1 MKKRESQHMLP
12 GFEEQGPGAAAAR
25 SPAAANADPP
35 ARPAEGAGSA
45 RSTEAANRASGMPGT
60 AVAPP
65 AGSRASAAF
74 AEQAAGQQ
82 LSAEP
87 SVAEAITAKQHAT
100 QVGASQTAPVQRPA
114 LPPAAEQPSAEQRS
128 ASQPSAEDGG
138 TAPDPQVPTV
148 WVVDAHN
155 LIFQVFHA
163 VPEMTSPAGE
173 AVNAVFGLTRDLLYL
188 LETKRPTYL
197 FVAFDLSG
205 ATFRHELYEG
215 YKRDRPDM
223 PEELVPQ
230 IAKIR
235 ELLSALGIPLLECA
249 GFEADDILATVARQ
263 AEERGWDCY
272 LVTGD
277 KDCRQL
283 ITDRVRLYNV
293 RKNQVL
299 DREGLLAE
307 WGIRPE
313 QVVDFQALV
322 GDTVDQIPGV
332 PLIGPKNASELLQR
346 YGTLQQV
353 LEHADAVPGAKRRE
367 NLKRFG
373 QQALLSREL
382 VRLRSD
388 VPLEFDW
395 EQGRVERFPLARAE
409 GLFATLGFH
418 RLGAQ
423 LRRLAVR
430 KEKAPPPRVAA
441 EGADPREGSQ
451 AARHGALLETADGSQ
466 GALWESAGEEPN
478 SASSTVGPAEFIEA
492 PWQAD
497 YRTVGSLAQ
506 LEELISCICQAGVVS
521 FDTETTS
528 IRPADADLVGC
539 SLAWQEGL
547 AYYVPLRAPAGE
559 PCLNP
564 MAALAVLRPM
574 LEDPAVG
581 KVGQNLKFDMV
592 ALRTVGI
599 DMRGLRFDSMMASY
613 LLDAGERVHNLD
625 ELARRYL
632 RHTNIKITELIG
644 TGRSQKRMDE
654 VPVAQITKYAAED
667 ADVALRLYPLLEN
680 RLQSEGLYDLFTKL
694 ELPLV
699 EVLAAMEATGICVDV
714 ERLAALSNRYEQKL
728 AELEAEIYRLAGRTF
743 NIASTQQTQQVL
755 FSELK
760 LPTRRRT
767 LTGASTN
774 VEVLAELARL
784 HPLPARIIEY
794 RQYAK
799 LKSTYVDA
807 LPALVNPRTGRVH
820 ASFHQAVAATGRLS
834 SSNPNLQNIPVRT
847 EEGRAI
853 RAAFVPG
860 EPDWKLLTADYSQIE
875 LRILAH
881 FSQDEALLEAFAR
894 DEDIHARV
902 AAEVCGVPLSNV
914 TDEMRRRAKA
924 VNFGVIYGQSPAGLA
939 RNLGISQEEAAAFID
954 AYFARYRGV
963 DKFIAQTLAE
973 CFERGYVKTI
983 LGRRRTVRGV
993 RRVVGRQRNLPE
1005 RTAINTVIQ
1014 GSAADLIKQAMVAI
1028 HRGMQRERLAAR
1040 MLLQIHDELVFEVP
1054 AEEVNRLA
1062 RLVCAEM
1069 TGVGPLSVPLKIDL
1083 QVGPNWAEAE
1093 EWAL

>member
-1 MKKRESQHMLP
+1 MKKRKPQPMLP
-12 GFEEQGPGAAAAR
+12 GFEEKGADAAA
-25 SPAAANADPP
+25 PP
-35 ARPAEGAGSA
+35 TPAEGPDASAGSSGPSGPGEPSGGTRHPA
-45 RSTEAANRASGMPGT
+45 QSSLVESEGATPGSSEGVEEPTPAVESLRAEAASPASSADSAALPHAESVG
-60 AVAPP
+60 AF
-65 AGSRASAAF
+65 ASAA
-74 AEQAAGQQ
+74 
-82 LSAEP
+82 
-87 SVAEAITAKQHAT
+87 
-100 QVGASQTAPVQRPA
+100 
-114 LPPAAEQPSAEQRS
+114 
-128 ASQPSAEDGG
+128 
-138 TAPDPQVPTV
+138 VPTV

-173 AVNAVFGLTRDLLYL
+173 AVNAVFGLTRDVLFL
-188 LETKRPTYL
+188 LEAKRPTYL
-197 FVAFDLSG
+197 FVAFDMPG
-205 ATFRHELYEG
+205 PTFRHAIYEG

-223 PEELVPQ
+223 PDELVPQ
-230 IAKIR
+230 IEKIR
-235 ELLSALGIPLLECA
+235 ELLAALGVPVLQCA
-249 GFEADDILATVARQ
+249 GFEADDILATLARL
-263 AEERGWDCY
+263 AEQRGWECY

-283 ITDRVRLYNV
+283 ITDRVRLFNV

-299 DREGLLAE
+299 DRAALQAE

-346 YGTLQQV
+346 YGSLPEV
-353 LEHADAVPGAKRRE
+353 LAHADEVPGAKRRE
-367 NLKRFG
+367 NLKIYG
-373 QQALLSREL
+373 PQALLSREL

-409 GLFATLGFH
+409 PLFAAFGFH

-430 KEKAPPPRVAA
+430 QEKAALAQVPAA
-441 EGADPREGSQ
+441 GAWREGPQ
-451 AARHGALLETADGSQ
+451 DAHHGGSPTYSPPDVTANEREVEVGEQPSAEADALGPELAGPEVPAVKPASVQ
-466 GALWESAGEEPN
+466 VASA
-478 SASSTVGPAEFIEA
+478 TFVEA

-497 YRTVGSLAQ
+497 YRTVTTLAQ
-506 LEELISCICQAGVVS
+506 LEDLVGRIRQAGFVS

-528 IRPADADLVGC
+528 LRPAEADLVGC
-539 SLAWQEGL
+539 SLAWQEGV

-559 PCLNP
+559 PCLDP
-564 MAALAVLRPM
+564 AAALSILAPM

-592 ALRTVGI
+592 ALHTAGI
-599 DMRGLRFDSMMASY
+599 QMQGLRFDTMMASY

-632 RHTNIKITELIG
+632 RHTNIKITALIG
-644 TGRSQKRMDE
+644 TGRKQKRMDE
-654 VPVAQITKYAAED
+654 LPVAQVTQYAAED
-667 ADVALRLYPLLEN
+667 ADVVLRLWPLLER
-680 RLQSEGLYDLFTKL
+680 RLKSQGLYELFTDL

-699 EVLAAMEATGICVDV
+699 EVLAAMEATGIRIDV
-714 ERLAALSNRYEQKL
+714 ERLRALSRRYEQKL
-728 AELEAEIYRLAGRTF
+728 RALEDEIHRLAGRPF
-743 NIASTQQTQQVL
+743 NIDSPRQIQQVL

-774 VEVLAELARL
+774 IDVLAELARM

-834 SSNPNLQNIPVRT
+834 SSDPNLQNIPVRT

-860 EPDWKLLTADYSQIE
+860 APGWKLLSADYSQIE

-881 FSQDEALLEAFAR
+881 FSQDAALLAAFAR

-902 AAEVCGVPLSNV
+902 AAEVSGVPLNQV
-914 TDEMRRRAKA
+914 TEEMRRRAKA
-924 VNFGVIYGQSPAGLA
+924 VNFGVIYGQTPQGLA
-939 RNLGISQEEAAAFID
+939 RALGISQQEAAAFID

-963 DKFIAQTLAE
+963 DDFIVHTLAE
-973 CFERGYVKTI
+973 CLERGYVRTI
-983 LGRRRTVRGV
+983 LGRRRAIRGV

-1028 HRGMQRERLAAR
+1028 HRRLQHEGLAAR

-1054 AEEVNRLA
+1054 ADEVERLA
-1062 RLVCAEM
+1062 RLVGEEM
-1069 TGVGPLSVPLKIDL
+1069 TRVGPLSVPLKVDL
-1083 QVGPNWAEAE
+1083 QVGSNWAETE
-1093 EWAL
+1093 EWVR

>member
-1 MKKRESQHMLP
+1 
-12 GFEEQGPGAAAAR
+12 
-25 SPAAANADPP
+25 
-35 ARPAEGAGSA
+35 
-45 RSTEAANRASGMPGT
+45 
-60 AVAPP
+60 
-65 AGSRASAAF
+65 
-74 AEQAAGQQ
+74 
-82 LSAEP
+82 
-87 SVAEAITAKQHAT
+87 
-100 QVGASQTAPVQRPA
+100 
-114 LPPAAEQPSAEQRS
+114 
-128 ASQPSAEDGG
+128 
-138 TAPDPQVPTV
+138 
-148 WVVDAHN
+148 
-155 LIFQVFHA
+155 
-163 VPEMTSPAGE
+163 MTSPAGE

-188 LETKRPTYL
+188 IETKRPTYL
-197 FVAFDLSG
+197 FVAFDTPG

-235 ELLSALGIPLLECA
+235 ELLAALGVPVLECA
-249 GFEADDILATVARQ
+249 GFEADDILATVARH
-263 AEERGWDCY
+263 AEAQGWECY

-283 ITDRVRLYNV
+283 ITDRVRLFNV

-299 DREGLLAE
+299 DRDGLLAE

-322 GDTVDQIPGV
+322 GDTVDQVPGV

-353 LEHADAVPGAKRRE
+353 LEHADEVPGAKRRE
-367 NLKRFG
+367 NLKKFG

-388 VPLEFDW
+388 VPLKFDW

-409 GLFATLGFH
+409 RLFAAFGFH

-423 LRRLAVR
+423 LRRLALR
-430 KEKAPPPRVAA
+430 QEKEAGPAEAA
-441 EGADPREGSQ
+441 DGALQREGRQDARPRASQ
-451 AARHGALLETADGSQ
+451 VETADVSQ
-466 GALWESAGEEPN
+466 GELWESAGEEPQ
-478 SASSTVGPAEFIEA
+478 SAVSTGRPAEFVEA
-492 PWQAD
+492 PWAAD
-497 YRTVGSLAQ
+497 YRTVVSLAQ
-506 LEELISCICQAGVVS
+506 LEELIGRIRQAGLVS

-547 AYYVPLRAPAGE
+547 AFYVPLRAPAGE
-559 PCLNP
+559 PCLDP
-564 MAALAVLRPM
+564 AAALRLLRPM
-574 LEDPAVG
+574 LEDPAIG

-592 ALRTVGI
+592 ALHTAGI
-599 DMRGLRFDSMMASY
+599 KMRGLRFDSMMASY

-667 ADVALRLYPLLEN
+667 ADVVLRLYPLLEN
-680 RLQSEGLYDLFTKL
+680 RLQNEGLHDLFTEL

-699 EVLAAMEATGICVDV
+699 EVLAAMEATGIRVDV
-714 ERLAALSNRYEQKL
+714 ERLAALSKRYEQKL
-728 AELEAEIYRLAGRTF
+728 AELEAEIYRLAGREF
-743 NIASTQQTQQVL
+743 NIASTRQIQQVL

-774 VEVLAELARL
+774 IEVLAELARL

-834 SSNPNLQNIPVRT
+834 SSDPNLQNIPVRT

-860 EPDWKLLTADYSQIE
+860 EPGWKLLSADYSQIE

-881 FSQDEALLEAFAR
+881 FSQDKALLDAFAR

-902 AAEVCGVPLSNV
+902 AAEVHGVALGDV

-924 VNFGVIYGQSPAGLA
+924 VNFGVIYGQSPPGLA
-939 RNLGISQEEAAAFID
+939 RALGISQEEAAAFID

-963 DKFIAQTLAE
+963 DEFIAQTLVE
-973 CFERGYVKTI
+973 CLEKGYVKTI
-983 LGRRRTVRGV
+983 LGRRRAIRGV

-1028 HRGMQRERLAAR
+1028 HRRMQQERLAAR

-1054 AEEVNRLA
+1054 AEEIDRLA

-1069 TGVGPLSVPLKIDL
+1069 TSVGPLSVPLKVDL
-1083 QVGPNWAEAE
+1083 QVGPNWAETN
-1093 EWAL
+1093 EWAV